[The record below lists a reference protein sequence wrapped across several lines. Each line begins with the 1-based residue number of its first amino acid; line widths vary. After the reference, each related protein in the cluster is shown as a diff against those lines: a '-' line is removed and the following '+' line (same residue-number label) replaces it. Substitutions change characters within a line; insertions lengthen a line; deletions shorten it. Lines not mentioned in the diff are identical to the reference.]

1 MWIVLLLGHSRSQNR
16 KPSRK
21 LPIILGGRQVP
32 GARHKMFRGCFRLG
46 LHLPCQLN
54 RLVELSF
61 KTAKD
66 HVISHAVHGVPEL
79 SSTPDWNVCY
89 TRWTCVLRAF
99 DMKELSKS
107 GFNNL
112 WAAVSMLVLGT
123 VSVGLRLLIRLSTK
137 LPYALS
143 DALIIASLAMLAVYC
158 AMMINC

>member
-1 MWIVLLLGHSRSQNR
+1 
-16 KPSRK
+16 
-21 LPIILGGRQVP
+21 
-32 GARHKMFRGCFRLG
+32 
-46 LHLPCQLN
+46 
-54 RLVELSF
+54 
-61 KTAKD
+61 
-66 HVISHAVHGVPEL
+66 
-79 SSTPDWNVCY
+79 
-89 TRWTCVLRAF
+89 
-99 DMKELSKS
+99 MKELSKS